1 MGDLMKKI
9 IKKIFGIDKIEAQA
23 ERSLAIAAEAAETA
37 TKATKAAERAKQA
50 EETAKQTPKQRA
62 TAKGEPYIAVLET
75 HVNKENLRNG
85 FLELDWNDE
94 FVLQLKQQGY
104 GFDGDPDEEIV
115 DRWFRT
121 LCRDIA
127 GEEGVDMTERG
138 AGYINV
144 KKIAEGKSEVS

>member
-1 MGDLMKKI
+1 MF
-9 IKKIFGIDKIEAQA
+9 KKIFDKITGLDKV
-23 ERSLAIAAEAAETA
+23 R
-37 TKATKAAERAKQA
+37 
-50 EETAKQTPKQRA
+50 EETAKAHNAAAEANRVKALAEEEAKKATEDAEIAKLNPKERA
-62 TAKGEPYIAVLET
+62 TRKGEPYIAVLET

-85 FLELDWNDE
+85 FLELDWNDL

-121 LCRDIA
+121 LCKDIA
-127 GEEGVDMTERG
+127 GDEGVDMTDRG